1 MIGLL
6 TRVLFTDTTMS
17 MALDGAFLEPS
28 EYPLSF
34 GMSVDFGD
42 SLSTVFYDW
51 NFSLN
56 WQFFDKIKAS
66 NTQLGLLRLLDSVA
80 R

>member
-51 NFSLN
+51 NML
-56 WQFFDKIKAS
+56 
-66 NTQLGLLRLLDSVA
+66 
-80 R
+80 